1 MERNV
6 RLGLTWQVAV
16 RTGVGHLPSGATA
29 CVGVFCIRGDNGL
42 REDEAAATQQS
53 LFSWAKFLA
62 KERAQSQGRSGK
74 PKPSSLF
81 LLGWALTAEQ
91 AREKELVGSVRQAFT
106 KKERPS
112 LI

>member
-1 MERNV
+1 MEGNV

-16 RTGVGHLPSGATA
+16 RTGVGHLPSGAAA

-62 KERAQSQGRSGK
+62 KERAQSQGRNGK
-74 PKPSSLF
+74 PKPSSLS

-91 AREKELVGSVRQAFT
+91 AREKELVARYARHLQ
-106 KKERPS
+106 KRRDHR
-112 LI
+112 